1 MKKRIS
7 KIQVTSSEMPES
19 RLLIIPKIRTK
30 STNTKASQTIMA
42 NKRLILPR
50 GSVLVLIMVFPSKN
64 RECQPM
70 HCYLKRLEMSENC

>member
-1 MKKRIS
+1 MKNRIS

-30 STNTKASQTIMA
+30 STNTKASQTTMA

-50 GSVLVLIMVFPSKN
+50 GSALVLIMELPFKN
-64 RECQPM
+64 RQCQPM
-70 HCYLKRLEMSENC
+70 HSYLKRLEMW